1 MILFCEILFYT
12 SEYIVGLAPGVDQ
25 PCGLGLNPTFLIGT
39 KKKCITILKGRTYIL
54 LLIMLPN
61 TENIVKKKTA
71 IEVDIFKYV
80 MEKSYKSNTDSYIT
94 VLGRSQSQK
103 WFSW

>member
-1 MILFCEILFYT
+1 
-12 SEYIVGLAPGVDQ
+12 
-25 PCGLGLNPTFLIGT
+25 
-39 KKKCITILKGRTYIL
+39 
-54 LLIMLPN
+54 MLPN

-71 IEVDIFKYV
+71 IEVNIFKYV

-103 WFSW
+103 WLSW